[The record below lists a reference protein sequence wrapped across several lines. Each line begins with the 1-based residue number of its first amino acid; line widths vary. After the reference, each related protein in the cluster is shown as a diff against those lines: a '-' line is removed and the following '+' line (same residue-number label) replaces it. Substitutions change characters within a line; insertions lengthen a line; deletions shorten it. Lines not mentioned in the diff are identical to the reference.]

1 MKRSPTTSRKTAND
15 RTRTQFLDAAER
27 QFASRGYDG
36 ATIRAIAEAAG
47 ANLGALHYYWG
58 SKQALFR
65 EVCERRLRPINEE
78 RLRRYRLCE
87 AATRGARPDV
97 DDLIGACLEPALFV
111 TGATASERAAFRL
124 FYGRALTDPAVE
136 VDRVMT
142 TIFEPASMRFTGL
155 LRRACPDLDDDEFYW
170 RLAGFLGALIY
181 IQSNY
186 RWIEHISRGAFRGNR
201 AENAVA
207 VITHF
212 CAALMKAPPLRP
224 RIRRKRKPKVP
235 DTDGRARGPAA
246 AR

>member
-1 MKRSPTTSRKTAND
+1 LKRPPKTVRKSAND

-36 ATIRAIAEAAG
+36 ATIRAIAEKAG

-87 AATRGARPDV
+87 AATRAGKPDV
-97 DDLIGACLEPALFV
+97 DDLIGACVEPALSV
-111 TGATASERAAFRL
+111 TGATVSERAAFRL

-142 TIFEPASMRFTGL
+142 TIFESASMRFTGL
-155 LRRACPDLDDDEFYW
+155 LRRACPDLDDNEFYW

-181 IQSNY
+181 IQSNF
-186 RWIEHISRGAFRGNR
+186 RWIEHISRGAFRGDR
-201 AENAVA
+201 AENAA
-207 VITHF
+207 GVITHF
-212 CAALMKAPPLRP
+212 CAALMKAPPVQP
-224 RIRRKRKPKVP
+224 RIRRQRRPKLAKNGGKTR
-235 DTDGRARGPAA
+235 DPAA